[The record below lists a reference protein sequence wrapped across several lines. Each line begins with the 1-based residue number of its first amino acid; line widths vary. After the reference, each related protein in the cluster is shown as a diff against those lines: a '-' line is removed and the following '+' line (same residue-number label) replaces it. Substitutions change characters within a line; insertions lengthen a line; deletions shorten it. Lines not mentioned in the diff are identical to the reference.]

1 VPKTKDYYEV
11 LGVPR
16 TATEKEIT
24 SAFRKLARKHHPDLN
39 AGDKQAE
46 GRFKE
51 ISQAHDVL
59 SDAKKRSLYDEFG
72 ADWAAAQAGGVQ
84 PGGNRGRVRQQPG
97 GGGAQYRTVTPEE
110 MGDLFGDAGGFGDI
124 FGSIF
129 GGNARGRGRVE
140 PADVEAPITVS
151 LAEIYRG
158 TSRTVELP
166 GGRRVE
172 VKVPAGVKEGTVLRV
187 PGLRARVQIAPDLVF
202 AREGKDVRV
211 VVPVPPGPERG
222 PARRPLCRGQGPAAG
237 PDGRANPQVG
247 GTAAA
252 ALIRRSLFSRAPCPS
267 PADCSCPW
275 FSFPAWRRS
284 AWSSEPHG
292 CSRRTSGPA
301 CTCGASSSASSSSTS
316 QRDT

>member
-1 VPKTKDYYEV
+1 MPKTKDYYEV

-16 TATEKEIT
+16 TATQKEIT

-46 GRFKE
+46 ARFKE

-59 SDAKKRSLYDEFG
+59 SDAKKRSLFDEFG
-72 ADWAAAQAGGVQ
+72 ADWAAAEVGGVQ
-84 PGGNRGRVRQQPG
+84 PGASRGRVRQQP

-110 MGDLFGDAGGFGDI
+110 MEDLFGNAGGFGDI

-129 GGNARGRGRVE
+129 GGNARGRASAE

-187 PGLRARVQIAPDLVF
+187 PGLRARVQIAPDAVF
-202 AREGKDVRV
+202 TREVKDVRV
-211 VVPVPPGPERG
+211 VVPVPLHVALRGGEVAAPTLKGGQVQFKVPPETQNGTTIRLRGLGLPDPKGGPPGDLYAEVKVQLPVPMDEKTRKWSEQQ
-222 PARRPLCRGQGPAAG
+222 PL
-237 PDGRANPQVG
+237 
-247 GTAAA
+247 
-252 ALIRRSLFSRAPCPS
+252 
-267 PADCSCPW
+267 
-275 FSFPAWRRS
+275 
-284 AWSSEPHG
+284 
-292 CSRRTSGPA
+292 
-301 CTCGASSSASSSSTS
+301 
-316 QRDT
+316 

>member
-39 AGDKQAE
+39 AGDKQSE
-46 GRFKE
+46 VRFKE

-59 SDAKKRSLYDEFG
+59 SDPKKRSLYDEFG
-72 ADWAAAQAGGVQ
+72 NDWAAAQAGGVQ
-84 PGGNRGRVRQQPG
+84 PGASRGRVRQQQQPA

-110 MGDLFGDAGGFGDI
+110 MADLFGDSGGGFGDI

-129 GGNARGRGRVE
+129 GGNARGRASAE

-187 PGLRARVQIAPDLVF
+187 PGLRARVQIAPDPVF
-202 AREGKDVRV
+202 TREGKDLRV
-211 VVPVPPGPERG
+211 TVPVPLHVALRGGEVAAPTLKGGQVQFKVQPETQNGTKIRLRGLGLPDPKGGPPGDLYAEVKVQLPVPMDEKTRKW
-222 PARRPLCRGQGPAAG
+222 AEEQPLP
-237 PDGRANPQVG
+237 
-247 GTAAA
+247 
-252 ALIRRSLFSRAPCPS
+252 
-267 PADCSCPW
+267 
-275 FSFPAWRRS
+275 
-284 AWSSEPHG
+284 
-292 CSRRTSGPA
+292 
-301 CTCGASSSASSSSTS
+301 
-316 QRDT
+316 